1 MCRSVRTVEA
11 HQWAKAHFLVWDD
24 KLEWIGAERWAQLA
38 ENMLLELEKIR
49 QIAER
54 VAGSSGLEVVE
65 VEVCGAGK
73 HRMLRVFIDRTGN
86 DQPGSAPAADRPVGV
101 THEDC
106 SKFSREFGTIVDVE
120 DAVPG
125 GSYVLEVSSPGL
137 DRKLTKAVDFERFRG
152 CRVKLTTREPVNNNR
167 HFEGKLESF
176 ENGKLLLD
184 LGAARKKKMRPKEG
198 AAAKVE
204 IELGNVEKAN
214 LVPEI

>member
-1 MCRSVRTVEA
+1 MIGSASRTQIA
-11 HQWAKAHFLVWDD
+11 
-24 KLEWIGAERWAQLA
+24 G
-38 ENMLLELEKIR
+38 NMALDLEKVR

-73 HRMLRVFIDRTGN
+73 HRMLRVFIDR
-86 DQPGSAPAADRPVGV
+86 PGAAPAADRLYEDRPGGV

-137 DRKLTKAVDFERFRG
+137 DRKLTKAADFERFRG

-176 ENGKLLLD
+176 ESGKLLLD
-184 LGAARKKKMRPKEG
+184 LSAARKSKKKMSPKEG
-198 AAAKVE
+198 AAPKVE